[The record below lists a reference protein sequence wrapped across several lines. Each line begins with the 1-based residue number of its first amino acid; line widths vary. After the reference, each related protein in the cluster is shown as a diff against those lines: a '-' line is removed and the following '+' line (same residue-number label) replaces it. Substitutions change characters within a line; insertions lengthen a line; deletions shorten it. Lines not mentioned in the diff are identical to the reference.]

1 MYFAYILQSEKTS
14 RYYTGSTAE
23 LDSRLKKHNN
33 GDTMSTRNGIPWK
46 LIHFEQFQTR
56 SEAIE
61 KEMQIKARGAE
72 RYMED
77 INARIVG

>member
-1 MYFAYILQSEKTS
+1 MHFAYILQSEKTS

-33 GDTMSTRNGIPWK
+33 GDTMSTRNGVPWK
-46 LIHFEQFQTR
+46 LIHFEEFLTR
-56 SEAIE
+56 SEALK

-72 RYMED
+72 RYLKD
-77 INARIVG
+77 IKAGFVG